1 MPRPTAS
8 RKIENAV
15 RRLGFL
21 RVAGVDEV
29 GRGCLA
35 GPVVAAAV
43 VLDPRRP
50 IAGIRDSKLLT
61 PLARERL
68 YREISAKAVAWT
80 LGAADPEAIDR
91 LNVHHA
97 SLSAMR
103 EAVCALAP
111 LPDFVLVD
119 GFPIPGLFMS
129 QRAVVGGDRR
139 SAAVAAASI
148 MAKVTRDR
156 QMRSLHDRDPRY
168 GFDSHKG
175 YATAQHLEAVSRFGY
190 SEVHRRSFRPR
201 SLFDRIDTPSV
212 DVADRGSEGGSNRT
226 L

>member
-8 RKIENAV
+8 RRIENAV

-50 IAGIRDSKLLT
+50 ISGIRDSKLLS
-61 PLARERL
+61 PRARERL
-68 YREISAKAVAWT
+68 FLQISAKAIAWT
-80 LGAADPEAIDR
+80 LGSAGPEAIDR

-97 SLSAMR
+97 SLLAMR
-103 EAVCALAP
+103 EAVKALAP

-119 GFPIPGLFMS
+119 GFRIPDLCIS

-156 QMRSLHDRDPRY
+156 QMRALHDDDPRY
-168 GFDSHKG
+168 GFDQHKG
-175 YATAQHLEAVSRFGY
+175 YATAEHIGAVARFGY
-190 SEVHRRSFRPR
+190 SPVHRRSFRPR
-201 SLFDRIDTPSV
+201 SLFDRIDTPVNIV
-212 DVADRGSEGGSNRT
+212 DRRSEGG
-226 L
+226 